1 MRREYPATPIA
12 GVVAVIFS
20 GNKILLVRRGIEPS
34 KDLWELPGGVVELA
48 ERGEDAIVREVEEE
62 TGILVKPLTPHARD
76 EQMDQRVHHESCV

>member
-12 GVVAVIFS
+12 GVGAVIFL

-34 KDLWELPGGVVELA
+34 KDLWDLPGGVVELG

-62 TGILVKPLTPHARD
+62 TGILVKPLTPRARD
-76 EQMDQRVHHESCV
+76 E